1 MGNLFAPC
9 AVVCR
14 EDQNPHRLPCKL
26 IPRLLERCKAGERA
40 DFAVAPGLFELV
52 CTSGFVNTASIVSQG
67 RAIGGNAT
75 DRAFLDYLLAVQPQP
90 PSCSKE

>member
-40 DFAVAPGLFELV
+40 DFAVWGVA
-52 CTSGFVNTASIVSQG
+52 A
-67 RAIGGNAT
+67 
-75 DRAFLDYLLAVQPQP
+75 LAVRKQFFGCALQQGQI
-90 PSCSKE
+90 PSAAQAH